1 MTQGGKIYIIEG
13 KTDGIVCIF
22 LVNLCSTLHS
32 NRLNILKVKQMD
44 KQDSKKEKART
55 F

>member
-22 LVNLCSTLHS
+22 LGSGFPDM
-32 NRLNILKVKQMD
+32 LNT
-44 KQDSKKEKART
+44 S
-55 F
+55 